1 MRQRQ
6 CRGKYSKGKAISG
19 HQQAAGRPRR
29 LAAAHGGWPAR
40 SVMVHVVLL
49 AEAPTGTSGGGGGTT
64 RAHTVDERL
73 AAFRELA
80 PASVTVEL
88 VPWDSARPDLMLASL
103 RPADV
108 VVALFAF
115 SPAPEL
121 RWRYFGEC
129 LVPLVPELP
138 NLKLINLLSSGFDE
152 YLTSADV
159 VWLEERGVT
168 VANNGGANAV
178 GVSETVLGLMYTL
191 SRGFLAN
198 VANVRAGL
206 WNRSDQ
212 GKAYLSGLA
221 GGGPVEIVGST
232 VGIVGFGN
240 IGRQVARRLSG
251 YDCEVLYYDT
261 DDLVIGRDGE
271 LGATYTP
278 FEELLARSDTVT
290 MHVPHTAQTRGMMG
304 APQFAMMKSSA
315 VYISTCRGPVTV
327 EADLIEALR
336 SGTIAAAGLD
346 VTEVEPLPRES
357 ELLSLENCVVT
368 PHNAGGTLAASH
380 KAMLFVMRNV
390 ARLQDGLL
398 PLSSVLQYAL
408 DAPPPAS
415 DDDEGDGSTG
425 EGGNANVEQT
435 ASASARL

>member
-1 MRQRQ
+1 M
-6 CRGKYSKGKAISG
+6 
-19 HQQAAGRPRR
+19 
-29 LAAAHGGWPAR
+29 LN
-40 SVMVHVVLL
+40 VVLL
-49 AEAPTGTSGGGGGTT
+49 AEAPTGTAGGGGTT
-64 RAHTVDERL
+64 RAHSIDERL
-73 AAFRELA
+73 RAFRELA
-80 PASVTVEL
+80 PDDVSVDL
-88 VPWDSARPDLMLASL
+88 VTWAPNDKALMVKSL

-138 NLKLINLLSSGFDE
+138 NLKLVNLLSSGFDE

-159 VWLEERGVT
+159 IWLEQRGIT

-212 GKAYLSGLA
+212 GKAYLRGLA

-251 YDCEVLYYDT
+251 YECEVLFYDT
-261 DDLVIGRDGE
+261 DDMVIGRDGE
-271 LGATYTP
+271 LGAQYTP
-278 FEELLARSDTVT
+278 LEELLARSDYVT
-290 MHVPHTAQTRGMMG
+290 MHVPHTAKTRGMMG
-304 APQFAMMKSSA
+304 KAQFETMKNSA

-336 SGTIAAAGLD
+336 TGQIAAAGLD
-346 VTEVEPLPRES
+346 VTEVEPLPQDS
-357 ELLSLENCVVT
+357 ELLTLENCVIT

-380 KAMLFVMRNV
+380 KAMVFVMRNV
-390 ARLQDGLL
+390 ARIKGGLS

-408 DAPPPAS
+408 DASADSGGPELQVAV
-415 DDDEGDGSTG
+415 DDE
-425 EGGNANVEQT
+425 EA
-435 ASASARL
+435 ASARL